1 MKRIIAIGAVFVLAL
16 VTVVPVFASDQWS
29 TLKFT
34 VLKEDGGKPVR
45 NASVVLH
52 PVGKDGRASRGG
64 AELKTDAEGLASVEG
79 IPYGKVRVQVIAHG
93 MQTYG
98 EDFDVTQS
106 QQEIVIKLKRPQ
118 DQYSIYK

>member
-1 MKRIIAIGAVFVLAL
+1 MKRIITIGAVFVLAL
-16 VTVVPVFASDQWS
+16 VTVVPVWASDQWS

-64 AELKTDAEGLASVEG
+64 AQLKTDAEGIASVEG
-79 IPYGKVRVQVIAHG
+79 IPYGKLRVQVIAHG

-98 EDFDVTQS
+98 EDFDINQT